1 MRQYFLL
8 CLTVA
13 FLTVL
18 DCNSQN
24 IDSIRG
30 TSWISL
36 DYIKDME
43 NYLPCECF
51 DSTNY
56 YFYISIAS
64 KFSDVGMENG
74 EQKNPDGIL
83 HQVIETEPTQFYI
96 LDNDSARYI
105 ISIDSKNGDFELTLN
120 GDTLLLTNN
129 IGSSKFIKS
138 AIPFDFWKSK
148 NSVSLDNIT
157 LLNKS
162 LSLRGYPFV
171 QTILKEDSLRMVCNA
186 WLGNRNMI
194 YAPNTKKSWVLEIN
208 NGYLYIEKVINP
220 NSDPL
225 DAVKTKVIRKL
236 KWVTNGKERL
246 SRKEKYPVW
255 TSPK

>member
-1 MRQYFLL
+1 MRNYFLF
-8 CLTVA
+8 
-13 FLTVL
+13 FLTIAFSYPS

-36 DYIKDME
+36 DYIRDME

-51 DSTNY
+51 DSINY

-64 KFSDVGMENG
+64 KFSDVDMENDN
-74 EQKNPDGIL
+74 EKIPDGIL

-96 LDNDSARYI
+96 LDADSARYV
-105 ISIDSKNGDFELTLN
+105 ISVDSKNKDFELTLN

-148 NSVSLDNIT
+148 NSVGLENIA

-162 LSLRGYPFV
+162 LFLRGYPAIK
-171 QTILKEDSLRMVCNA
+171 TILKEDSLSFFCNA

-208 NGYLYIEKVINP
+208 NSYLYIEKVINP

-225 DAVKTKVIRKL
+225 DSVKTKLFKKL

-246 SRKEKYPVW
+246 SRKEEYPVW